1 MGKRIGAALLALMS
15 WACGDDA
22 SPSDS
27 GFTDGGIDVG
37 TTDAGT
43 DASRDATTDGPTTD
57 TETNDVGFD
66 TATDAPTDVP
76 LVDVGAPVIN
86 EVVANHVGMDTL
98 EYIEIFGDADT
109 DLSSL
114 TLVVLEGDADSSS
127 GSPGV
132 IDTFFAIGTTDG
144 SGYFVLDELPMDS
157 LENGT
162 QTYVLVQSFTGG
174 EGEDLDTDD
183 DGTLD
188 AEPWA
193 RVLDAVGTNDGG
205 DGDVTYG
212 VELGIDFDAQ
222 DFAVGG
228 MSRLPNGADTD
239 TAGDWVRND
248 FDGAGLPSLDPGT
261 PQDGE
266 ALNTPGAENAA
277 ATTPVAILNE
287 FVFNHVGEDTDE
299 FVEVLGPPNTN
310 LASLSIVLIEGDV
323 FDGGEGR
330 IDGVIPVGTTDAS
343 GYWASPFSVD
353 IENGTQTMLLV
364 IGFRGVAGLD
374 LDTDD
379 DGSLDTTPWGSILD
393 AVAVSD
399 LDTDLTYATPVL
411 TPDFDSAAQPVGGA
425 SRIPDGT
432 DTDAVGD
439 WVRNDFDGDGLPSFT
454 ATATSGEAINTP
466 AAANSVAP

>member
-1 MGKRIGAALLALMS
+1 MGKRIGAALLVLAA
-15 WACGDDA
+15 ACGDDSA
-22 SPSDS
+22 P
-27 GFTDGGIDVG
+27 
-37 TTDAGT
+37 TDAGFDGEGFDAAMDAGADAPM
-43 DASRDATTDGPTTD
+43 DASADGPTTD
-57 TETNDVGFD
+57 ANDGG
-66 TATDAPTDVP
+66 TDAVADALTDVP

-98 EYIEIFGDADT
+98 EFLEVLGDPDT
-109 DLSSL
+109 DLSTL
-114 TLVVLEGDADSSS
+114 TLVVLEGDADSMT

-132 IDTFFAIGTTDG
+132 IDEFFALGTTDA
-144 SGYFVLDELPMDS
+144 SGYFVIDELAMDS
-157 LENGT
+157 IENGS
-162 QTYVLVQSFTGG
+162 QSYLLVQNFTGG
-174 EGEDLDTDD
+174 DGEDLDTDD

-188 AEPWA
+188 LEPWA
-193 RVLDAVGTNDGG
+193 RVLDSVGVNDGG
-205 DGDVTYG
+205 DGDITYGG

-228 MSRLPNGADTD
+228 MSRLPNGTDTD

-248 FDGAGLPSLDPGT
+248 FDGAGFASLAPGT

-277 ATTPVAILNE
+277 ATTPTAILNE
-287 FVFNHVGEDTDE
+287 FVFNHVGDDTDE
-299 FVEVLGPPNTN
+299 FVEVLGPPSTN

-343 GYWASPFSVD
+343 GYWASPFSAD

-364 IGFRGVAGLD
+364 IGFRGVPGLD

-379 DGSLDTTPWGSILD
+379 DGVLDVTPWGSILD

-399 LDTDLTYATPVL
+399 ADTDLTYATPVL
-411 TPDFDSAAQPVGGA
+411 TPGFDAADQPVGGA

-439 WVRNDFDGDGLPSFT
+439 WVRNDFDGDGLPSLT
-454 ATATSGEAINTP
+454 ATASSGEAINTP
-466 AAANSVAP
+466 AAANAVAP